1 MSIGLDLG
9 SHSIKVVELQKVSN
23 SIVLTNF
30 AIFESDKLK
39 LDLGDEDNLN
49 LYISK
54 LKTYFTEVD
63 FRSRDVILS
72 LPDTDVF
79 VTVKILPKMTV
90 QEIKNYVPLQ
100 ASDVFPENIN
110 NLTFD
115 VRIVKELENNQIEVL
130 LIGARKSKVEKYIE
144 ILKRS
149 NLTPRIFEPKSISNA
164 RLVDEN
170 TPNKANIVLDFGFNS
185 TNLEITLNKVPRFTK
200 SISIGS
206 NTFNKALSQ
215 NLNLS
220 LLQAEEYKKSYG
232 MTQGIAE
239 DRIYNYLK
247 PLADSIILDLKRSI
261 VYFNEKNKGV
271 EISKIYLL
279 GGLAKLPGFKEYL
292 EKNLNFP
299 VEVFNVFSK
308 IKVASNLNKYE
319 NELKNLS
326 PILGNVVGSALA
338 EINER

>member
-9 SHSIKVVELQKVSN
+9 SHSIKIVELQKVSN
-23 SIVLTNF
+23 SPVLTNF

-39 LDLGDEDNLN
+39 LDLGDEDSLN
-49 LYISK
+49 VYISK
-54 LKTYFTEVD
+54 LKTYFEEVS
-63 FRSRDVILS
+63 FKSREVILS

-79 VTVKILPKMTV
+79 VTVKILPKMTI

-115 VRIVKELENNQIEVL
+115 VRIIRELENNQIEVL

-149 NLTPRIFEPKSISNA
+149 NLTPKIFEPKSISNA
-164 RLVDEN
+164 RLVNEN
-170 TPNKANIVLDFGFNS
+170 LENKANIILDFGYNS
-185 TNLEITLNKVPRFTK
+185 TNLEICVKKIPRFTK

-206 NTFNKALSQ
+206 HTFNKALSQ

-220 LLQAEEYKKSYG
+220 LLQAEEYKKGYG
-232 MTQGIAE
+232 MTQGVAE
-239 DRIYNYLK
+239 DRIFNYLK

-261 VYFNEKNKGV
+261 VYFNEKNKGI
-271 EISKIYLL
+271 EISKIYLI
-279 GGLAKLPGFKEYL
+279 GGLSKLPGFKEYL

-299 VEVFNVFSK
+299 VEVFDVFSK
-308 IKVASNLNKYE
+308 IKVASDLNKYE
-319 NELKNLS
+319 NELKNIS
-326 PILGNVVGSALA
+326 PALGNAVGSALA
-338 EINER
+338 DIYE